1 MNGDGSELELN
12 CWSIFI
18 HIRVTLHFLTC
29 HNINPHER
37 QARVAT
43 IYAHDLELYMCVIFF
58 GTYGEVKLCLC
69 TYSDHTHTHTKLHDV
84 TIPSIT
90 LHYLT
95 LISLRYVLHFL
106 GVCLCLLYLALWCLL
121 YAGLGHRGLFG
132 SFGIS
137 CPCVVR
143 HAKTDIEMID
153 DDRTPS
159 DPPRERHGQ
168 STQLTAWSVLRALP

>member
-1 MNGDGSELELN
+1 MSQHKPAWEAGKSCN
-12 CWSIFI
+12 
-18 HIRVTLHFLTC
+18 
-29 HNINPHER
+29 
-37 QARVAT
+37 
-43 IYAHDLELYMCVIFF
+43 DLCPRPGVVHVCVIFF

-69 TYSDHTHTHTKLHDV
+69 TYSDHTQNCT
-84 TIPSIT
+84 T
-90 LHYLT
+90 LPFHPLQYIHYLT

-168 STQLTAWSVLRALP
+168 STQLTSWSVLRALP

>member
-69 TYSDHTHTHTKLHDV
+69 TYSDHTHKIARRYHSIHY
-84 TIPSIT
+84 IT
-90 LHYLT
+90 LSYIDFAT
-95 LISLRYVLHFL
+95 
-106 GVCLCLLYLALWCLL
+106 VCIAFPRCLLMFA
-121 YAGLGHRGLFG
+121 LFG
-132 SFGIS
+132 
-137 CPCVVR
+137 PLMPTVR
-143 HAKTDIEMID
+143 WVGTP
-153 DDRTPS
+153 RT
-159 DPPRERHGQ
+159 
-168 STQLTAWSVLRALP
+168 LW

>member
-69 TYSDHTHTHTKLHDV
+69 TYSDHTHTKLHDV

-106 GVCLCLLYLALWCLL
+106 GVCLCLLYLALAWWDMQRLTSRWSTTTEHHPTRQERDMAKVRSWRLDPFCERFLKGPQYDSICLKCL
-121 YAGLGHRGLFG
+121 NWQGLPL
-132 SFGIS
+132 
-137 CPCVVR
+137 
-143 HAKTDIEMID
+143 
-153 DDRTPS
+153 
-159 DPPRERHGQ
+159 
-168 STQLTAWSVLRALP
+168 L

>member
-1 MNGDGSELELN
+1 MSQHKPTWEAGKSCNDLCARPG
-12 CWSIFI
+12 
-18 HIRVTLHFLTC
+18 VVYVC
-29 HNINPHER
+29 HLFWNIWRGKALPVYVFR
-37 QARVAT
+37 
-43 IYAHDLELYMCVIFF
+43 
-58 GTYGEVKLCLC
+58 
-69 TYSDHTHTHTKLHDV
+69 SHTHTKLHDV